1 MLFQVRCR
9 RDFVTTCVIG
19 DTGVVGYGGG
29 DGDVDWLEYAIGFAD
44 LMLWKKLIRWRFY
57 YSSTVLNHNFLLV
70 LTIETIYFYHFIS

>member
-44 LMLWKKLIRWRFY
+44 LML
-57 YSSTVLNHNFLLV
+57 
-70 LTIETIYFYHFIS
+70 